1 VAEPG
6 GALARELAVA
16 SALAR
21 AAGEVLLRHRAAG
34 VTAGA
39 KASGEVVTAADLE
52 ADRLIRAGLAAAFP
66 GDALLS
72 EETPDDAA
80 RLGHERVWIVDPIDA
95 TSDYA
100 AGGREH
106 AVSIGLAIRGE
117 AVLGVVH
124 NPVTGERI
132 AGVAGEGAWL
142 GERPARVTAQAELAA
157 ATLTVSRKEWKR
169 GLDRRSE
176 GLRVRPVSSVAYKL
190 ARVGVGLDDGMFS
203 DRPRKEWDVCAGVA
217 IVLAGGGRVT
227 LLDGAPVV
235 FNRASVRLPMG
246 MVACGPALHEG
257 LRAELLRRGV
267 GAAASAGR
275 P

>member
-1 VAEPG
+1 MAEPG

-52 ADRLIRAGLAAAFP
+52 ADRVIRAGLAAAFP

-72 EETPDDAA
+72 EETPDDPA
-80 RLGHERVWIVDPIDA
+80 RLGCDRVWIVDPIDA

-124 NPVTGERI
+124 DPATGESF
-132 AGVAGEGAWL
+132 AGVVGEGAWL
-142 GERPARVTAQAELAA
+142 GGRAARVSDAADAHTAA
-157 ATLTVSRKEWKR
+157 LTVSRKEWGR
-169 GLDRRSE
+169 GLDRRCQ
-176 GLRVRPVSSVAYKL
+176 GMRVRPVSSVAYKM

-227 LLDGAPVV
+227 LLDGAPVA

-246 MVACGPALHEG
+246 IVVAGPALHG
-257 LRAELLRRGV
+257 ALREELLRRGV
-267 GAAASAGR
+267 GGAGR
-275 P
+275 